1 MSDYTIYLIDD
12 EFNRVDGCPDMYGCF
27 HPDDNTWLYIYGVN
41 KMFPIKKIWKSTA
54 VLRMFKAAL
63 QTILLST

>member
-41 KMFPIKKIWKSTA
+41 KMFPIKKI
-54 VLRMFKAAL
+54 
-63 QTILLST
+63 